1 MHAGLEKLWDLRNRM
16 VLFVGMGNVLH
27 HDDGVGVY
35 MAQRIQE
42 NRHIRVLMAEIGLEN
57 YIGKINSIHP
67 DFLILID
74 SVFFNRPPGYSKL
87 IPVERIADYT
97 TNTHNIS
104 LKNIMAFVQV
114 QTFVLGIQPA
124 VVSFGEGLSCRV
136 EKKANTL
143 TAKINACFFCE

>member
-1 MHAGLEKLWDLRNRM
+1 MLSGLEKLSDFRDKM
-16 VLFVGMGNVLH
+16 VLFVGLGNVLH

-35 MAQRIQE
+35 LVQRLQE
-42 NRHIRVLMAEIGLEN
+42 NQHIRVLNAEVSLEN

-74 SVFFNRPPGYSKL
+74 SVIFNRPPGYSRMM
-87 IPVERIADYT
+87 PVDRLAEYT

-104 LKNIMAFVQV
+104 LKKIMAFVQA

-124 VVSFGEGLSCRV
+124 VITFGEGLSSSV
-136 EKKANTL
+136 QKKANFL
-143 TAKINACFFCE
+143 AAKINTCFTCE